1 MSKPEANL
9 TIDTEVAAA
18 RRGIFRDGYD
28 MSFGEL
34 ASLYERGD
42 LIIAPEYQRLF
53 RWDES
58 KKTRFIESLLLT
70 IPIPP
75 IFVFSDENGRWE
87 LVDGLQRVST
97 ILEFMGILRNPEGR
111 EVPPFVCDGTQ
122 LVPALRG
129 ARWEPSSPEAD
140 GENVLTPALKNSIR
154 RARVRVEILSQ
165 ETDPYVKYE
174 LFQRLNTGGAN
185 LTEQEI
191 RNVIII
197 ALSREVY
204 DRIVAMAADPN
215 FIALTSV
222 GQERI
227 NRQYRLEL
235 VVRFL
240 VLRNFAYPNG
250 TDVHEYLDQGMVS
263 LCQSEEFDWDAE
275 QASFALTMRRLQG
288 AVPER
293 AFKKGSRWSL
303 AWYEFITLGLSRALD
318 ERGDDVTDEFI
329 RARIEAVAELPEAE
343 RYSGM
348 GVRGTPRLPGLVIP
362 LAERHFAAQP

>member
-1 MSKPEANL
+1 MSL
-9 TIDTEVAAA
+9 DTEVSEA

-42 LIIAPEYQRLF
+42 LVIAPEYQRLF

-58 KKTRFIESLLLT
+58 KKTRFIESLLLS

-97 ILEFMGILRNPEGR
+97 VLEFMGVLKSPEG
-111 EVPPFVCDGTQ
+111 EVMPPFVCEGTQ
-122 LVPALRG
+122 LVPALSN
-129 ARWEPSSPEAD
+129 ARWEPSDLALAD
-140 GENVLTPALKNSIR
+140 ENVLSPSLQNAIR
-154 RARVRVEILSQ
+154 RARLRVEILSQ
-165 ETDPYVKYE
+165 QTDPYVKYE

-197 ALSREVY
+197 ALNRDVY
-204 DRIVAMAADPN
+204 ERILAMAQNPD
-215 FIALTSV
+215 FIALTQV
-222 GQERI
+222 GQERV

-240 VLRNFAYPNG
+240 VLRNFPYRNG
-250 TDVHEYLDQGMVS
+250 TDVHEYLDQGMVV
-263 LCQSEEFDWDAE
+263 LCQETEFDWDAE
-275 QASFALTMRRLQG
+275 VASFSTTMTRLQRALPG
-288 AVPER
+288 A
-293 AFKKGSRWSL
+293 AFKKGPRWSL
-303 AWYEFITLGLSRALD
+303 AYFEFIALGLSRALD
-318 ERGDDVTDEFI
+318 NRGDAVTDDFI
-329 RARIEAVAELPEAE
+329 TERVNAIADLPETD

-348 GVRGTPRLPGLVIP
+348 GVRGTQRLAGLVMP
-362 LAERHFAAQP
+362 LSEQHFAG

>member
-1 MSKPEANL
+1 MSL
-9 TIDTEVAAA
+9 DTEVAEA

-28 MSFGEL
+28 MSFGEI

-42 LIIAPEYQRLF
+42 LVISPEYQRLF

-75 IFVFSDENGRWE
+75 IFVFSDEDGRWE

-97 ILEFMGILRNPEGR
+97 ILEFMGVLKSPEGA
-111 EVPPFVCDGTQ
+111 VLPPFVCDGTQ
-122 LVPALRG
+122 LVPALNG
-129 ARWEPSSPEAD
+129 ARWAPSNPAVD
-140 GENVLTPALKNSIR
+140 GENVLSPSLQNAIR
-154 RARVRVEILSQ
+154 RARLRIEILSQ
-165 ETDPYVKYE
+165 QTDPYVKYE

-197 ALSREVY
+197 SLNRQVY
-204 DRIVAMAADPN
+204 DHVLAMAQDVD
-215 FIALTSV
+215 FVALTPV

-240 VLRNFAYPNG
+240 VLRNFQYTNG
-250 TDVHEYLDQGMVS
+250 TDVHEYLDQGIVA
-263 LCQSEEFDWDAE
+263 LCQEEDFDWGAE
-275 QASFALTMRRLQG
+275 IASFQTTMHRLQQVAPG
-288 AVPER
+288 I
-293 AFKKGSRWSL
+293 AFKKGARWSL
-303 AWYEFITLGLSRALD
+303 ALFEFISLGLSRALD
-318 ERGDDVTDEFI
+318 DRGDDITDEFI
-329 RARIEAVAELPEAE
+329 RGSIARIADLPEAD

-348 GVRGTPRLPGLVIP
+348 GVRGTQRLAGLVIP
-362 LAERHFAAQP
+362 LAERHFGAGAP